1 MTSVEIA
8 ETIGYYIGTI
18 LGWGLIFGALYL
30 VYWLIRFLWS
40 KR

>member
-8 ETIGYYIGTI
+8 ETIGYYIGVV
-18 LGWGLIFGALYL
+18 LGWGLIFGVLYL
-30 VYWLIRFLWS
+30 AYRLIRFLWS